1 MLPPLGDD
9 PGPRQDSASPVRG
22 IGRRRALVTM
32 IPLHPERVP
41 HGQEPLVV
49 LTYGKKT
56 VPPGKQYSYIN
67 TGFALHGQITEM
79 AGLVVICKYGAP
91 ADLADCT
98 DGVVEA

>member
-1 MLPPLGDD
+1 M
-9 PGPRQDSASPVRG
+9 
-22 IGRRRALVTM
+22 M
-32 IPLHPERVP
+32 PLHPERVP
-41 HGQEPLVV
+41 HGQEPGVV
-49 LTYGKKT
+49 LPYGKKT
-56 VPPGKQYSYIN
+56 VTPGKQYSYIN